1 MKPSRH
7 WIPFA
12 AWAAMIFGLSCIPGY
27 DLPPAPSLLEYIK
40 GWIQPDKSVHL
51 MLYAGLGWFALRA
64 LVLGHPSRNLLAA
77 SLLAVVIASAY
88 GATDEWHQL
97 LTPGRSCDFFDW
109 VSDTT
114 GGAFAVAVA
123 APIYAALRRAGRL
136 RVAPPAA

>member
-12 AWAAMIFGLSCIPGY
+12 AWAALIFALSSIPGY

-51 MLYAGLGWFALRA
+51 LLYGGLAWLCLRA
-64 LVLGHPSRNLLAA
+64 LVLEHPSRNLWKAA
-77 SLLAVVIASAY
+77 FMTTLVTSVY

-97 LTPGRSCDFFDW
+97 LTPGRSCEFFDW
-109 VSDTT
+109 VSDTS
-114 GGAFAVAVA
+114 GGAIAVIVA
-123 APIYAALRRAGRL
+123 APIYSALRRAGRL
-136 RVAPPAA
+136 RVAPPAT